1 MNIYIASD
9 HAGLDLK
16 KQIVE
21 FLNNIFN
28 SAAVKNKMGSVEVFD
43 LGPQDST
50 SVDYPD
56 YADKVCEALKKSAT
70 ADSPLAQQDRGI
82 LICGSGQGMALR
94 ANKYPHIRA
103 ALVYSDE
110 IAKLSREHNDANVI
124 CLGSRFCTV
133 ENAQNWITIFLQTQ
147 FSEGRHSQRVAKVC
161 KPVP

>member
-21 FLNNIFN
+21 FLNGPTFRSYAQINL
-28 SAAVKNKMGSVEVFD
+28 KNKLGVVEIFD
-43 LGPQDST
+43 LGPEDT
-50 SVDYPD
+50 ASVDYPD
-56 YADKVCEALKKSAT
+56 YADKVCKALESNFH
-70 ADSPLAQQDRGI
+70 DRGI

-94 ANKYPHIRA
+94 ANKYPFILA
-103 ALVYSDE
+103 ALVYNDE
-110 IAKLSREHNDANVI
+110 IAKLSREHNDANII

-133 ENAQNWITIFLQTQ
+133 ENAQNWIKIFLETD

-161 KPVP
+161 KPIP